1 MTTVTKTTTT
11 TTTEFVAVLDNS
23 VEELIVEFNEAKA
36 AIKIQAMARGFRD
49 RKKLM
54 PRLY

>member
-1 MTTVTKTTTT
+1 LAKTVALLLE
-11 TTTEFVAVLDNS
+11 TEEGA
-23 VEELIVEFNEAKA
+23 EAKA

-49 RKKLM
+49 RKKLK